1 MRKTLT
7 KTTGNFKPPLSGL
20 PPFAIIYGTHG
31 IVLGYAESRP
41 EGQMQ
46 ADALNRQA
54 PQYRHRVVPIE
65 EVSGDGEQGSA
76 PLPSVRRGTR

>member
-20 PPFAIIYGTHG
+20 PPFAIVYGTHG

-41 EGQMQ
+41 EGQQQ
-46 ADALNRQA
+46 ADALNKQA
-54 PQYRHRVVPIE
+54 PHYRHRVVPIE
-65 EVSGDGEQGSA
+65 EVGTNGEQGDEA
-76 PLPSVRRGTR
+76 LPRVRRGNA